1 MLTSDCLADSEAAV
15 YKHCVGMGWTVNES
29 RSRDLACLSDSW
41 MLGKMKV
48 ISNAVIDKI
57 QAYPR
62 PMRVLQLQVYVG
74 ILWALTNIYTTT
86 TYTASPFM
94 MGDLEGY
101 YVGLDKCSRICFL
114 DPKKSIAQL
123 QALGVIH
130 PFILTIS
137 IGGNV
142 FDWGLWKK

>member
-62 PMRVLQLQVYVG
+62 PMRVEAVAG
-74 ILWALTNIYTTT
+74 IRGYT
-86 TYTASPFM
+86 
-94 MGDLEGY
+94 MGS
-101 YVGLDKCSRICFL
+101 DKHLYHNYLHCFTFY
-114 DPKKSIAQL
+114 D
-123 QALGVIH
+123 G
-130 PFILTIS
+130 
-137 IGGNV
+137 
-142 FDWGLWKK
+142 